1 MAVKFGSPKVLLLKL
16 EVPAI
21 PVGETKEIQ
30 WKGKRLSESTI
41 ANSLPV
47 LGVVISNNSTN
58 DIRVLFNLMRET
70 SLEVVGGATQ
80 AVAGYP
86 ITEIEIENMG
96 STGISENEIR
106 LNIINDTIECLRFEQ
121 AKAMGVVP
129 YR

>member
-16 EVPAI
+16 DVPAI

-47 LGVVISNNSTN
+47 LGVVISNNTTN

-70 SLEVVGGATQ
+70 SMEVAGGATQ

-86 ITEIEIENMG
+86 VTEIEIQNIGTTE
-96 STGISENEIR
+96 IAENEIR
-106 LNIINDTIECLRFEQ
+106 LNIINDTTECLRFEQ
-121 AKAMGVVP
+121 AKKQGVVP